1 MRCVESTVVALRGG
15 GAIGQWGGCAK
26 IRPVMALPS
35 IQHISLVAI
44 TIASLLLLVACV
56 VPMPGGGVLFALLA
70 AAFPVAM
77 CTIGAAR
84 RGRLGPLAWPL
95 AVLLVIYVACVATM
109 LALRGRVLDGPWLGG
124 LPLAATLELWG
135 LFLLPMFFVAVVY
148 GLTFHREELDP
159 PKAAASRTESKGA

>member
-1 MRCVESTVVALRGG
+1 MTPPKIHRLAL
-15 GAIGQWGGCAK
+15 A
-26 IRPVMALPS
+26 
-35 IQHISLVAI
+35 AI
-44 TIASLLLLVACV
+44 TLASLLLLVACV
-56 VPMPGGGVLFALLA
+56 VPIPGGGVLFALLA

-77 CTIGAAR
+77 CAIGAAR
-84 RGRLGPLAWPL
+84 GGRLGPLAWPL
-95 AVLLVIYVACVATM
+95 AVLLVVYLGCVGAM

-159 PKAAASRTESKGA
+159 PRAPSPVVEPPKDA